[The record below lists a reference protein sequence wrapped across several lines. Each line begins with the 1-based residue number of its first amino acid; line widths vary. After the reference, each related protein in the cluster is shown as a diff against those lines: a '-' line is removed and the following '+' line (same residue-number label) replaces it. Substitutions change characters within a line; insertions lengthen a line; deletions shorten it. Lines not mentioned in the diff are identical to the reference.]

1 MDLSKIIAVSGR
13 PGLYKI
19 NTQTRAGVVATSLID
34 GKRITA
40 NASVQI
46 SVLGE
51 IQVYCIGKETP
62 LLDVFVKILAF
73 ESGNPSSISPKSSS
87 VELEAYFFKILDNY
101 DEERVYPNDIKKILQ
116 WYNLLLSKKMITL
129 TKSKE
134 VFTTKSKEEK
144 I

>member
-134 VFTTKSKEEK
+134 VFTNKSEVEK

>member
-73 ESGNPSSISPKSSS
+73 ESGNPTSISPKSSS
-87 VELEAYFFKILDNY
+87 EELEAYFFKILDNY

-134 VFTTKSKEEK
+134 VFTNKSKEDK

>member
-134 VFTTKSKEEK
+134 VFTNKSEEEK

>member
-51 IQVYCIGKETP
+51 IQVYCIGKEIP

-129 TKSKE
+129 TISKE
-134 VFTTKSKEEK
+134 IFTDKSKEEK

>member
-19 NTQTRAGVVATSLID
+19 NTQTRDVVVATSLID

-62 LLDVFVKILAF
+62 LLDVFVKI
-73 ESGNPSSISPKSSS
+73 PSPFIADMMNASIEP
-87 VELEAYFFKILDNY
+87 VWL
-101 DEERVYPNDIKKILQ
+101 
-116 WYNLLLSKKMITL
+116 
-129 TKSKE
+129 
-134 VFTTKSKEEK
+134 
-144 I
+144 

>member
-13 PGLYKI
+13 SGLYKI

-116 WYNLLLSKKMITL
+116 WYNLLLSKKMIRL

-134 VFTTKSKEEK
+134 VFNNKSKEEK

>member
-19 NTQTRAGVVATSLID
+19 NTQTRAGVVATALID

-116 WYNLLLSKKMITL
+116 WYNLLLYKKMIRL

-134 VFTTKSKEEK
+134 VFTNKSGEEK
-144 I
+144 T

>member
-19 NTQTRAGVVATSLID
+19 NTQTRAGVVATSLIN

-46 SVLGE
+46 SILGE

-62 LLDVFVKILAF
+62 LLDVFEKILAF

-129 TKSKE
+129 TKSKV
-134 VFTTKSKEEK
+134 VFTNKSEEEK

>member
-13 PGLYKI
+13 PGLYEI

-134 VFTTKSKEEK
+134 AFTNKSEEEK

>member
-129 TKSKE
+129 TNSKE
-134 VFTTKSKEEK
+134 VFTNKSEVEK

>member
-116 WYNLLLSKKMITL
+116 WYNLLLSKKMISL

-134 VFTTKSKEEK
+134 VFTNKSEEEN

>member
-129 TKSKE
+129 TKSKV
-134 VFTTKSKEEK
+134 VFTNKSEEEK

>member
-134 VFTTKSKEEK
+134 AFTNKSEEEK

>member
-1 MDLSKIIAVSGR
+1 MDLSKIIAVSGS

-129 TKSKE
+129 TNSKE
-134 VFTTKSKEEK
+134 VFTNKSEVEK

>member
-51 IQVYCIGKETP
+51 IEVYCIGKETP

-87 VELEAYFFKILDNY
+87 VELEAYFLKILDNY

-134 VFTTKSKEEK
+134 VFTNKSEEEK

>member
-46 SVLGE
+46 SVLDE

-62 LLDVFVKILAF
+62 LLDVFEKILAF

-129 TKSKE
+129 TISKE
-134 VFTTKSKEEK
+134 IFTDKSEEEK
-144 I
+144 K

>member
-19 NTQTRAGVVATSLID
+19 NTQTRDVVVATSLID

-51 IQVYCIGKETP
+51 IQVYCIGKEIP

-129 TKSKE
+129 TISKE
-134 VFTTKSKEEK
+134 IFTDKSKEEK

>member
-19 NTQTRAGVVATSLID
+19 NTQTRDVVVATSLID

-51 IQVYCIGKETP
+51 IQVYCIGKEIP

-87 VELEAYFFKILDNY
+87 IELEAYFFKILDNY

-129 TKSKE
+129 TISKE
-134 VFTTKSKEEK
+134 IFTDKSKEEK

>member
-134 VFTTKSKEEK
+134 VFTNKSKEDK

>member
-73 ESGNPSSISPKSSS
+73 ESGNPTSISPKSSS
-87 VELEAYFFKILDNY
+87 EELEAYFFKILDNY

-134 VFTTKSKEEK
+134 VFTNKSEEEK

>member
-19 NTQTRAGVVATSLID
+19 NTQTQAGVVATSLID
-34 GKRITA
+34 GKRIIA

-87 VELEAYFFKILDNY
+87 VELEAYFFKILDDY
-101 DEERVYPNDIKKILQ
+101 DEERVYPNDIMKILQ
-116 WYNLLLSKKMITL
+116 WYNLLLSKKMISL

-134 VFTTKSKEEK
+134 VFTNKSEEEK

>member
-129 TKSKE
+129 TNSKE
-134 VFTTKSKEEK
+134 VFTNKSEEEK

>member
-40 NASVQI
+40 NASIQI

-116 WYNLLLSKKMITL
+116 WYNLLLSKKMISL

-134 VFTTKSKEEK
+134 VFTNKSEEEK

>member
-1 MDLSKIIAVSGR
+1 
-13 PGLYKI
+13 
-19 NTQTRAGVVATSLID
+19 VATSLID

-134 VFTTKSKEEK
+134 VFTNKSKEEK

>member
-87 VELEAYFFKILDNY
+87 AELEAYFFEILDNY

-134 VFTTKSKEEK
+134 AFTNKSEEEK

>member
-19 NTQTRAGVVATSLID
+19 NTQTRDVVVATSLID

-73 ESGNPSSISPKSSS
+73 ESGNPSSISPKASS
-87 VELEAYFFKILDNY
+87 VELEAYFFEILDNY
-101 DEERVYPNDIKKILQ
+101 DVERVYPNDIKKILQ
-116 WYNLLLSKKMITL
+116 WYNLLLSKKMIAL

-134 VFTTKSKEEK
+134 VFTNKSKEDK

>member
-116 WYNLLLSKKMITL
+116 WYNLLLSKKMISL

-134 VFTTKSKEEK
+134 VFTNKSEEEK

>member
-19 NTQTRAGVVATSLID
+19 NTQTQAGVVATSLID
-34 GKRITA
+34 GKRIIA

-87 VELEAYFFKILDNY
+87 VELEAYFFKILDDY

-116 WYNLLLSKKMITL
+116 WYNLLLSKKMISL

-134 VFTTKSKEEK
+134 VFTNKSEEEK

>member
-40 NASVQI
+40 NASIQI

-116 WYNLLLSKKMITL
+116 WYNLLLSKKMISL

-134 VFTTKSKEEK
+134 VFTNKSEEEN

>member
-34 GKRITA
+34 GKKITA

-73 ESGNPSSISPKSSS
+73 ESGNPTSISPKSSS
-87 VELEAYFFKILDNY
+87 EELEAYFFKILDNY

-134 VFTTKSKEEK
+134 VFTNKSEEEK

>member
-134 VFTTKSKEEK
+134 LFTNKSEEEK

>member
-1 MDLSKIIAVSGR
+1 MDLSKIIAVSAR

-40 NASVQI
+40 NASIQI

-134 VFTTKSKEEK
+134 VFTNKSEEEK